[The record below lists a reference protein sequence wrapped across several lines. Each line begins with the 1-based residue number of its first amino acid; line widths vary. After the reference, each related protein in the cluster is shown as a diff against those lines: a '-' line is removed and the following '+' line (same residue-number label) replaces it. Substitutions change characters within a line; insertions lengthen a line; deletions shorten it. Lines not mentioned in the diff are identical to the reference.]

1 ISEVGEL
8 LRCVRLAGM
17 VSARAHPE
25 REAMDLAARAVIE
38 DAQRC
43 LSLSHP
49 FKAIWLDG
57 GRTRPGQLLLVAHH
71 LVVDA
76 VSWRILIEDLH
87 AACVCPSDPGLAP
100 STSWTSWV
108 RTLVDM
114 GRQGHF
120 RHELP
125 FWQAQVAEHDA
136 GLPGRGDQANRVEDT
151 RTIDTTLHNEATAML
166 TGQVPA
172 AYRVKVDELLL
183 TALARTLCAWS
194 KKDQV
199 LVELEG

>member
-1 ISEVGEL
+1 DLDVNQVREAVRQVVSRHDALRLCFEAHGGTWRQRVRPISEVGEL

-87 AACVCPSDPGLAP
+87 AACVCPSDPGL
-100 STSWTSWV
+100 
-108 RTLVDM
+108 
-114 GRQGHF
+114 
-120 RHELP
+120 
-125 FWQAQVAEHDA
+125 
-136 GLPGRGDQANRVEDT
+136 
-151 RTIDTTLHNEATAML
+151 
-166 TGQVPA
+166 
-172 AYRVKVDELLL
+172 
-183 TALARTLCAWS
+183 
-194 KKDQV
+194 
-199 LVELEG
+199 